1 MIIVRAKVL
10 SLACWNRLMIEL
22 AVVLVHHGME
32 KKYLSET
39 QEHGLVVSHMKM
51 VKQ

>member
-1 MIIVRAKVL
+1 MPRLYV
-10 SLACWNRLMIEL
+10 SLALWNRLMIEL

-32 KKYLSET
+32 PVSIRN